1 MFSRRFFTTTLRTFN
16 NKSPIQVTLEN
27 KLTSTFGHDISV
39 IDQSGGCGASFQINI
54 VSDQFKGKRLVQQ
67 HKMVKSAI
75 KEEMK
80 EIHAVTLNLR
90 AE

>member
-1 MFSRRFFTTTLRTFN
+1 M
-16 NKSPIQVTLEN
+16 
-27 KLTSTFGHDISV
+27 

>member
-1 MFSRRFFTTTLRTFN
+1 MLSRRFFTTTLRTLN
-16 NKSPIQVTLEN
+16 NKSPIQLTLEN
-27 KLTSTFGHDISV
+27 KLTSTFGNDISV